1 MRALVLPS
9 LVLVLL
15 LATVGSGRL
24 EAQSWRTVTT
34 SRQIGEERALDVRV
48 SYGAGRFSVRPASA
62 GTLYRMQLRYDQDLF
77 EPRSEYDGQTLELG
91 LEGTPSIRIWKQ
103 GGAEMDLELAGSVPM
118 NLDLEFGAVR
128 AELELGGLSLSN
140 LSVRTGASAT
150 LLEVSRPNPSTM
162 TRAEFQ
168 VGAADFTARRLGN
181 LNAGRIEVGA
191 GVGDLTIDLT
201 GNWRQDAD
209 VNVTMGLGS
218 LELVFP
224 EGLGVKLERKTFLT
238 SLDTQGL
245 VKRGDSYYSLDW
257 ETAEHRVTV
266 RVEAAF
272 VSVDVRWEG

>member
-24 EAQSWRTVTT
+24 EAQSWRTLTT

-77 EPRSEYDGQTLELG
+77 EPRSEYDGRTLELG

-118 NLDLEFGAVR
+118 DLDLEFGAVS
-128 AELELGGLSLSN
+128 AELKLGGLSLTN
-140 LSVRTGASAT
+140 LSVRTGASESV
-150 LLEVSRPNPSTM
+150 LEVSRPNPSTM

-168 VGAADFTARRLGN
+168 VGAADFTARHLGN
-181 LNAGRIEVGA
+181 LNARRIEVGA

-201 GNWRQDAD
+201 GDWRQDAD